1 MSFLTPLYLLGLL
14 AIAVPIILH
23 LINFRKPRKQVFS
36 TLVFFKRL
44 QKSSIKQLKLK
55 KRLLLAIRI
64 AAIMLLAAALARP
77 MLTPGSLLSF
87 SSGSVLYLVLLENGP
102 GMSQIDERGPLMS
115 TAKTAVSRLIDAASA
130 EDRFL
135 IYNTHGELLM
145 AEEMGQAQARRLLEQ
160 LEAVNAGNFTRERTE
175 LLIRRAGI
183 TDRENRSAYFVGR
196 GADDLAEE
204 LEGLRMEPQFNLNLM
219 PFNAILTGEQPAA
232 NAGITGISSRSQIAA
247 GGRPLTI
254 DVEVTN
260 YSERP
265 AINYFLSLESGGEIV
280 GQYQIGLEPMQT
292 GSWSFE
298 VIPPE
303 AGSFTGR
310 AVLEGD
316 PVGFDNVRYFAFEL
330 PQTRS
335 ILIVNEQ
342 RPGVASRSWLNP
354 VFAAAQRTAG
364 RVEVQRVGWDGFTAA
379 MQNAPDAVMLEGV
392 SDIPDFTW
400 PDLLTFVQQGGG
412 LVIFP
417 GEAGTPERINRF
429 LERVNA
435 GRFTGILGEPGR
447 FRSVAQ
453 VGMIVRGHPVL
464 DDIFEI
470 TDEEDV
476 RLDLP
481 NIFHYWRYSV
491 AGGSAAQQILRTSLG
506 DPLLVQHNLGE
517 GRLFVSAVNTSP
529 EWSAFSVNPL
539 FAPLFYRLGLY
550 AASGERG
557 GLNTFLLGEPFEWQ
571 TRSGFNPSTLRLG
584 EQLIVPEITAVSRGV
599 RLLSETYSWQPGI
612 VRIEARDDTLEV
624 AVNQRATESDL
635 RTLGPQA
642 VERLF
647 ASRFPNVRVTELRVD
662 DSDLAGRIGSAGTGR
677 EIWNWFVLIGFI
689 LLLSESVVTKKF
701 SGDST
706 DAV

>member
-14 AIAVPIILH
+14 AIAIPVILH
-23 LINFRKPRKQVFS
+23 LINFRRPKKQVFS

-44 QKSSIKQLKLK
+44 QKSSVRQLKLK
-55 KRLLLAIRI
+55 KRILLAIRI

-77 MLTPGSLLSF
+77 MLAPGSLLSF
-87 SSGSVLYLVLLENGP
+87 SSGNVLYMVLLENGP
-102 GMSQIDERGPLMS
+102 GMTQIDERGPLMD
-115 TAKTAVSRLIDAASA
+115 TARAAAIRLTEAASA
-130 EDRFL
+130 DDRFL
-135 IYNTHGELLM
+135 IYTTHGELQM
-145 AEEMGQAQARRLLEQ
+145 AEEMNPGQARRLLEQ
-160 LEAVNAGNFTRERTE
+160 LEPVNAGNFTQQRLEQ
-175 LLIRRAGI
+175 LIRRAGI
-183 TDRENRSAYFVGR
+183 TDRENRSAYFIGR
-196 GADDLAEE
+196 GSDDLSRE
-204 LEGLRMEPQFNLNLM
+204 LQQLRIEPQFNLSLM
-219 PFNAILTGEQPAA
+219 PFNTILTGEQPAA
-232 NAGITGISSRSQIAA
+232 NVGVTGISSRSQIAA

-265 AINYFLSLESGGEIV
+265 VINYFLSLESQGQIA
-280 GQYQIGLEPMQT
+280 GQYQINLDPMQT
-292 GSWSFE
+292 GIWSFE
-298 VIPPE
+298 VIPPN
-303 AGSFTGR
+303 AGSFAGR

-316 PVGFDNVRYFAFEL
+316 PIGFDNVRYFAFEL
-330 PQTRS
+330 PETRS
-335 ILIVNEQ
+335 ILIVNESQ
-342 RPGVASRSWLNP
+342 PGRQTFSWLKP
-354 VFAAAQRTAG
+354 VFEAAQRTAG
-364 RVEVQRVGWDGFTAA
+364 RVEVQRTNWEGFTQA
-379 MQNAPDAVMLEGV
+379 MQNGPDAVMLEGV
-392 SDIPDFTW
+392 SDIPEFTW

-417 GEAGTPERINRF
+417 GEGGSPDRINRF

-435 GRFTGILGEPGR
+435 GRFTGILGDPGR

-453 VGMIVRGHPVL
+453 VGMLVRGHPVL
-464 DDIFEI
+464 DDIFDI

-476 RLDLP
+476 RIDLP

-557 GLNTFLLGEPFEWQ
+557 GLNTFALGSTFEWFA
-571 TRSGFNPSTLRLG
+571 RSEFNPATIRLG
-584 EQLIVPEITAVSRGV
+584 DEVIVPEITAQGRGV
-599 RLLSETYSWQPGI
+599 RLISETDSWQPGI
-612 VRIEARDDTLEV
+612 ARIEARDDTLMV
-624 AVNQRATESDL
+624 AVNQQTTESDL
-635 RTLGPQA
+635 RTLGREA
-642 VERLF
+642 VQGLF
-647 ASRFPNVRVTELRVD
+647 TAHFPNVRVTELRAGD
-662 DSDLAGRIGSAGTGR
+662 ATLAGQIGSARTGR
-677 EIWNWFVLIGFI
+677 EIWNWFVFIGII
-689 LLLSESVVTKKF
+689 LLLSESFVTKKF